1 MSVLQNLIALLILK
15 ATPQDLPYSKQLTL
29 KLVAAYVVSGIVVLQ
44 ATLNPDGLIQE
55 LLLGLLIQLVFT
67 YAVLRALNYG
77 ARFLQTLCAI
87 LGAGILFNLISWP
100 ILAMLSDAAAS
111 DTMKSSLSL
120 MFLMIMSWEVLV
132 KAHIYKHALAIKM
145 FSALALSFSLFFIS
159 IALLQ
164 LLFPTEVSS

>member
-15 ATPQDLPYSKQLTL
+15 ATPQDFPYSTQLTL
-29 KLVAAYVVSGIVVLQ
+29 KLVAAYVISGIVVLQ
-44 ATLNPDGLIQE
+44 TTLNPDGLIQE

-67 YAVLRALNYG
+67 YAILRALNYG
-77 ARFLQTLCAI
+77 ARFVQTLCAI
-87 LGAGILFNLISWP
+87 LGVSVLFNLVSWP
-100 ILAMLSDAAAS
+100 IMAMLSDAAAS

-120 MFLMIMSWEVLV
+120 LFLMIMSWEVLV
-132 KAHIYKHALAIKM
+132 KAHIYKNALEIKM

-164 LLFPTEVSS
+164 LFFPAEVSN

>member
-15 ATPQDLPYSKQLTL
+15 ATPQDLPYSTQLTL
-29 KLVAAYVVSGIVVLQ
+29 KLVAGYVISGIVVLQ

-77 ARFLQTLCAI
+77 ARFVQTFCAI
-87 LGAGILFNLISWP
+87 LGVGILFNLISWP

-132 KAHIYKHALAIKM
+132 KAHIYKHALEIKM

-164 LLFPTEVSS
+164 LLFPAEMSK

>member
-15 ATPQDLPYSKQLTL
+15 ATPQDLPYSTQLTL
-29 KLVAAYVVSGIVVLQ
+29 KLVAGYVISGIVVLQ

-77 ARFLQTLCAI
+77 ARFVQTFCAI
-87 LGAGILFNLISWP
+87 LGVGILFNLISWP

-132 KAHIYKHALAIKM
+132 KAHIYKHALEIKM

-164 LLFPTEVSS
+164 LLFPAEISK

>member
-15 ATPQDLPYSKQLTL
+15 AMPQDLPYSAQLTL
-29 KLVAAYVVSGIVVLQ
+29 KLVAGYVFSGIVVLQ
-44 ATLNPDGLIQE
+44 ATLNPDGLIQG

-67 YAVLRALNYG
+67 YVILQALNHP

-87 LGAGILFNLISWP
+87 LGVGILFNLLSWP
-100 ILAMLSDAAAS
+100 VLAMLSDGAAS

-132 KAHIYKHALAIKM
+132 KAHIYKHALEIKM

-159 IALLQ
+159 IALSR
-164 LLFPTEVSS
+164 LLFPAETSN

>member
-15 ATPQDLPYSKQLTL
+15 ATPQDLPYSTQLTL

-44 ATLNPDGLIQE
+44 TTLNPDGLVQE

-87 LGAGILFNLISWP
+87 LGAGFLFNLISWP
-100 ILAMLSDAAAS
+100 VLAMLGDAVAS
-111 DTMKSSLSL
+111 DTIKSSLSL

-132 KAHIYKHALAIKM
+132 KAHIYKHALGIKM

-164 LLFPTEVSS
+164 LLFPAEISR

>member
-15 ATPQDLPYSKQLTL
+15 ATPQDLPYSTQLTL
-29 KLVAAYVVSGIVVLQ
+29 KLVAGYVISGIVVLQ

-67 YAVLRALNYG
+67 YAVLRALNHVE
-77 ARFLQTLCAI
+77 RFLQTFCAI
-87 LGAGILFNLISWP
+87 LGVGLLFNLISWP

-132 KAHIYKHALAIKM
+132 KAHIYKHALEIKM

-164 LLFPTEVSS
+164 LLFPAEISK